1 MTRPSRLRRS
11 ELSTP
16 GTSEKMIAKAARSDA
31 DLVFL
36 DLEDAVAPAH
46 KETARATITAGL
58 TQLDWGTRT
67 RACRINGVHTPW
79 CHDDLIHIITTA
91 GAHLDLI
98 IVPKVKSPRDVWFVD
113 DLITQLET
121 KLRLPPGRIGLEV
134 LIEETEALARVED
147 IAASSPR
154 LEALILG
161 FGDLAASQG
170 IRAAHIGAAT
180 SPDDT
185 TSYYPGDM
193 WHYARNRTII
203 AARAH
208 HLDAIDGPY
217 ADITNPD
224 GYRREATWSAT
235 LGSVGKWCIHPSQIP
250 IANDIYAPTP
260 TEIDN
265 ARTIVNAVRQA
276 EATGNGAATLDG
288 IMIDA
293 ATTRVY
299 ELLLERARL
308 CHNHTT
314 TPAIP
319 PQTTPTTR

>member
-16 GTSEKMIAKAARSDA
+16 GTSEKMIAKAAQSDA

-36 DLEDAVAPAH
+36 DLEDAVAPAA
-46 KETARATITAGL
+46 KEAARATIAAGL
-58 TQLDWGTRT
+58 TELDWGTRT
-67 RACRINGVHTPW
+67 RACRVNGVHTPW
-79 CHDDLIHIITTA
+79 CHDDLIHILTA
-91 GAHLDLI
+91 AGTHLDLI

-113 DLITQLET
+113 DLITQLEA

-170 IRAAHIGAAT
+170 IRAAHIGAAPG
-180 SPDDT
+180 SDGP
-185 TSYYPGDM
+185 YPGDM
-193 WHYARNRTII
+193 WHYARCRTII

-217 ADITNPD
+217 ASIDNPD
-224 GYRREATWSAT
+224 GYRREASWSAT

-250 IANDIYAPTP
+250 IANEIFAPTT
-260 TEIDN
+260 TEIEN
-265 ARTIVNAVRQA
+265 ARAILNAVRQA
-276 EATGNGAATLDG
+276 EATGNGAATHDG
-288 IMIDA
+288 AMIDA

-299 ELLLERARL
+299 EQLLERARL
-308 CHNHTT
+308 CHTTTQT

-319 PQTTPTTR
+319 PQPTPSR

>member
-16 GTSEKMIAKAARSDA
+16 GTSEKMIAKAAQSDA

-36 DLEDAVAPAH
+36 DLEDAVAPAA
-46 KETARATITAGL
+46 KEAARATITAGL
-58 TQLDWGTRT
+58 TELDWGTRT
-67 RACRINGVHTPW
+67 RACRVNGVHTPW
-79 CHDDLIHIITTA
+79 CHDDIIHILTTA
-91 GAHLDLI
+91 GTHLDLI
-98 IVPKVKSPRDVWFVD
+98 IVPKVKSVRDVWFID

-121 KLRLPPGRIGLEV
+121 KLRLPPGRIGLEI

-170 IRAAHIGAAT
+170 IRAAHVGT
-180 SPDDT
+180 ETTPDSPDT
-185 TSYYPGDM
+185 TYPGDM

-208 HLDAIDGPY
+208 NLDAIDGPY
-217 ADITNPD
+217 ANIPNPD
-224 GYRREATWSAT
+224 GYRREATWAAT

-250 IANDIYAPTP
+250 IANEVFAPT
-260 TEIDN
+260 TAEIEN

-276 EATGNGAATLDG
+276 EASGNGAATHDG

-299 ELLLERARL
+299 EQLLERARL
-308 CHNHTT
+308 CNTT
-314 TPAIP
+314 TIPAQP
-319 PQTTPTTR
+319 TPAR